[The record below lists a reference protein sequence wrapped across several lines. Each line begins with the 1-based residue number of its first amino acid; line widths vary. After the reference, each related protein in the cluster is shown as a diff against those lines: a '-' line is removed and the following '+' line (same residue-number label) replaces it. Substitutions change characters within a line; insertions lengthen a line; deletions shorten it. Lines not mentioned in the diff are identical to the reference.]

1 LAKNKHL
8 HAYNNLPSIVFA
20 YKPTF
25 AAVRF
30 KFTLIIIFLFI
41 FQKAS
46 TAQEPA
52 FCIDSIAFSGDY
64 RTAEQ
69 LLLRELNFAA
79 GDCIALDSLD
89 VHLNIAEQR
98 LFNTQLFNKVV
109 ADTANYQNKNIVHFY
124 LDERFPIFPEPNLEF
139 ADRNFNVWW
148 EEQNHK
154 LNRLNLGL
162 GLLHK
167 NFRGRREQLGI
178 NVQIGYTQK
187 FAIKYEVP
195 FVDKAK
201 KHGFGISAA
210 YLSNLEL
217 AYKTDSN
224 KLKFKRFEDKV
235 ALQQWEFASWYRYR
249 PRFATTHQI
258 TLGLK
263 AMHIHDSIATFYN
276 TNYLGSSRKKAWV
289 LNAGYRI
296 DYNGVDNWNYPLKG
310 IRLIGIANIDYMA
323 GAKLLPSLH
332 WQADWYDD
340 LGKNWYAS
348 VIVRGR
354 KAFGKELP
362 YIFQK
367 NMGYDF
373 DEMRG
378 YEYYVH
384 DGTFFNIV
392 RVNLKYKILDHQFKL
407 PIRYFRY
414 IPIKLFLK
422 THGDWAYTYT
432 EQKGNNYL
440 SNKNLYAF
448 GFGLDIVTL
457 YDIRI
462 RLEYTFNDN
471 GDRALYLHKSG
482 E

>member
-1 LAKNKHL
+1 MQANNNFYSLIFVYKH
-8 HAYNNLPSIVFA
+8 
-20 YKPTF
+20 TF
-25 AAVRF
+25 ATVRF
-30 KFTLIIIFLFI
+30 VSILLILCVLFSR
-41 FQKAS
+41 AS
-46 TAQEPA
+46 LAQDA
-52 FCIDSIAFSGDY
+52 QNFCIDSIVFKGDF

-69 LLLRELNFAA
+69 LLLRELNLKV
-79 GDCIALDSLD
+79 GDCIAVDSLSTQ
-89 VHLNIAEQR
+89 LKTAESR
-98 LFNTQLFNKVV
+98 LFNTQLFNKVA
-109 ADTANYQNKNIVHFY
+109 ADTLSIQSKKVLHFY

-148 EEQNHK
+148 TEQNHR

-167 NFRGRREQLGI
+167 NFRGRREQLGV
-178 NVQIGYTQK
+178 NLQIGYTQK
-187 FAIKYEVP
+187 YAIKYEAP

-201 KHGFGISAA
+201 KHGLGTSIA

-217 AYKTDSN
+217 AYKTDAN

-235 ALQQWEFASWYRYR
+235 ALQQLEIAAWYRYR
-249 PRFATTHQI
+249 PKFASTHQVMI
-258 TLGLK
+258 GFRRLQ
-263 AMHIHDSIATFYN
+263 IHDSIANFYN
-276 TNYLGSSRKKAWV
+276 TNYLGNNRSKALV
-289 LNAGYRI
+289 LNFSYRL

-310 IRLIGIANIDYMA
+310 FRAIGIANLDYML
-323 GAKLLPSLH
+323 GAKLLPSIH
-332 WQADWYDD
+332 WQADWYSD
-340 LGKNWYAS
+340 LGKNWYTS
-348 VIVRGR
+348 LIVRGR
-354 KAFGKELP
+354 KAFGTNLP

-392 RVNLKYKILDHQFKL
+392 RTNIKYKLLDHQFKL

-414 IPIKLFLK
+414 IPLKLYLK
-422 THGDWAYTYT
+422 IHSDWGYTYT
-432 EQKGNNYL
+432 AQKGNNFL
-440 SNKNLYAF
+440 SNRNLYAA

-462 RLEYTFNDN
+462 RLEYTLNDN
-471 GDRALYLHKSG
+471 GNRALYLHKSG